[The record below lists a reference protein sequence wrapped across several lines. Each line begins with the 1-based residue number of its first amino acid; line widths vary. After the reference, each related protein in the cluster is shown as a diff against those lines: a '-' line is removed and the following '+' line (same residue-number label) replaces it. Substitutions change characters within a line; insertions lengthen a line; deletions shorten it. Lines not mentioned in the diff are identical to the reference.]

1 MKGGKGPYLV
11 SSLRYWL
18 SAGPSVPL
26 AGVSE
31 EEVLKVGRSPD
42 GVEVPSLDAVPAA
55 SAFAFLFLA
64 VLPSKPGPL
73 EDDIVSG
80 QRDGWEFKAR

>member
-1 MKGGKGPYLV
+1 MRGGKGPYLV

-31 EEVLKVGRSPD
+31 VEVCVVGRSPD

-55 SAFAFLFLA
+55 SAFTFLFLA
-64 VLPSKPGPL
+64 VLPSRPGPL

-80 QRDGWEFKAR
+80 QRDGWEFKTR